1 MFCPNCGAEN
11 DNGAT
16 YCRSCNSMLSNS
28 SSNYTNQNNNYY
40 TTNTTT
46 FNPQDV
52 PVFSYAHSI
61 ILLLVGF
68 FCCGGPLGI
77 IFPILSLVA
86 GDDVKKLV
94 ANGDINGAKL
104 AKQNS
109 DKWIK
114 ISYLVLGI
122 LGFLEIVCALIYFFV
137 IAAAVSAG
145 Y

>member
-61 ILLLVGF
+61 ILILVGF
-68 FCCGGPLGI
+68 LQHYSKI
-77 IFPILSLVA
+77 
-86 GDDVKKLV
+86 
-94 ANGDINGAKL
+94 
-104 AKQNS
+104 KQNN
-109 DKWIK
+109 
-114 ISYLVLGI
+114 
-122 LGFLEIVCALIYFFV
+122 LIN
-137 IAAAVSAG
+137 VS
-145 Y
+145 

>member
-28 SSNYTNQNNNYY
+28 SSNFSNQNNNYY
-40 TTNTTT
+40 TNNTTS

-52 PVFSYAHSI
+52 PVFSYTHSI

-68 FCCGGPLGI
+68 FCCGNMLGI

-94 ANGDINGAKL
+94 ANGDINGAKA
-104 AKQNS
+104 AKEKS

-114 ISYLVLGI
+114 ASYIAFLIIAV
-122 LGFLEIVCALIYFFV
+122 LEIIAILFYVFV
-137 IAAAVSAG
+137 IAAVSAG